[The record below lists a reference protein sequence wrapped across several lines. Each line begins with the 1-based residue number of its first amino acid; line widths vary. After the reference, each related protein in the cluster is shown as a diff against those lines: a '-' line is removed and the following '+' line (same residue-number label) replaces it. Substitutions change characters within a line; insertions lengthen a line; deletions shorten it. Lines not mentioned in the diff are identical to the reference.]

1 MDKSLNKKKVISIF
15 MLIDALGWTYMKD
28 ADFMKDEAV
37 VRKPVKSIL
46 GFSSAAIPTILSG
59 KMPEEHGFWSLFLRS
74 EDGSPFRWTRNVNT
88 LMRFVPTR
96 LARKVV
102 EEISRKYHGYTG
114 YFETYK
120 IPLKELPNYDISERR
135 SIYVPGGLESVPS
148 IFDLWEDAN
157 IPYESYCY
165 KNGSDMELFDKATET
180 LKKGECRALFL
191 YFAEVD
197 AFLHQHC
204 NDDKAFTRK
213 LSDYEKKI
221 KDLLRVA
228 KEGYDEVRWFVFSDH
243 GMTPTTE
250 THDLMKKVAE
260 FGLTE
265 AVDYKVFYDSTM
277 ARFWFMNDDAKA
289 TITKNLAKFKFG
301 KWLTDDD
308 KAQLGLRFKDNRY
321 GDEVFIMNPGVII
334 EPCYMGDTA
343 PKGMHGFHPD
353 DKHADASFFTNVKDV
368 YDPKIITDFFN
379 VMKVDTLGL

>member
-1 MDKSLNKKKVISIF
+1 MDKSLDGKKVISIF

-28 ADFMKDEAV
+28 AEFMNDEAV

-74 EDGSPFRWTRNVNT
+74 EDGSPFRWSRNVNS
-88 LMRFVPTR
+88 LMRFVPGR

-102 EEISRKYHGYTG
+102 EEVSRKYHGYTG

-135 SIYVPGGLESVPS
+135 SIYSAGGLESVPS

-157 IPYESYCY
+157 VSYESYSY
-165 KNGSDMELFDKATET
+165 KNGSDMELFKKAAET
-180 LKKGECRALFL
+180 LKKGECRALFIYL
-191 YFAEVD
+191 SEID
-197 AFLHQHC
+197 AFLHAHC
-204 NDDKAFTRK
+204 EDEEAFTRK
-213 LSDYEKKI
+213 LADYEEKI
-221 KDLLRVA
+221 KSLLSLA
-228 KEGYDEVRWFVFSDH
+228 NEEYDEVRWFVFSDH

-250 THDLMKKVAE
+250 THDLMKVVAE
-260 FGLTE
+260 LSLTE
-265 AVDYKVFYDSTM
+265 GVDYKAFYDSTM
-277 ARFWFMNDDAKA
+277 GRFWFMNDDARNV
-289 TITKNLAKFKFG
+289 ITKALGKFEYG
-301 KWLTDDD
+301 RWLTTDD
-308 KAQLGLRFKDNRY
+308 KARLGLRFKDNRY
-321 GDEVFIMNPGVII
+321 GDEVFIMNPGAII

-353 DKHADASFFTNVKDV
+353 DKYADASFFTNVKDV

-379 VMKVDTLGL
+379 VMKEDTLGL